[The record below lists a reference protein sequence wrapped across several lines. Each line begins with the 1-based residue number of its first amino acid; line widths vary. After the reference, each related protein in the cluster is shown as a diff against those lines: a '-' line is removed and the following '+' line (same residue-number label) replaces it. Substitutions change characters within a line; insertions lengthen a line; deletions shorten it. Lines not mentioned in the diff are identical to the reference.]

1 MQAPD
6 FSVLPVVRNR
16 VKTTISHHDQFA
28 SRGGAPRCS
37 AVFPAGRYRA
47 MHFDIAAIFA
57 AEEINP
63 DFIRTECGLSHKA
76 EFVAVCG
83 NSLR

>member
-1 MQAPD
+1 MTSLRFAE
-6 FSVLPVVRNR
+6 VLRDVL
-16 VKTTISHHDQFA
+16 QFFQQ
-28 SRGGAPRCS
+28 GGIERCT
-37 AVFPAGRYRA
+37 
-47 MHFDIAAIFA
+47 FDIAAVFA

-83 NSLR
+83 NLF

>member
-1 MQAPD
+1 MFCS
-6 FSVLPVVRNR
+6 FS
-16 VKTTISHHDQFA
+16 
-28 SRGGAPRCS
+28 SR
-37 AVFPAGRYRA
+37 AVSSDAL
-47 MHFDIAAIFA
+47 FDIAAVFA

-83 NSLR
+83 NLF